1 MPSPDRTITR
11 LLVALLIAA
20 VAVGIS
26 AIPYYGYRVV
36 ANEFDQWVFL
46 VFLGAWGLNVLMAIA
61 AFVCALALRRRMG
74 GYGLLLL
81 VFGAALAVI
90 AFFGAGGVR
99 RAFIEM
105 VAG

>member
-1 MPSPDRTITR
+1 MPSSDRTMTWP
-11 LLVALLIAA
+11 LVAMMIGA
-20 VAVGIS
+20 VALGIS

-61 AFVCALALRRRMG
+61 AFACALAMRRRLG
-74 GYGLLLL
+74 GYSPLLL

-90 AFFGAGGVR
+90 AFFGTGGVR
-99 RAFIEM
+99 RAFVEM